1 MKVILGGIVQASTS
15 VGNRTGNWR
24 NFRPQYLQKAC
35 IGCKMCAI
43 VCPEGCVYSIEE
55 KKFTFDANYCKG
67 CGMCA
72 EECPVDDIEMIM
84 EEK

>member
-1 MKVILGGIVQASTS
+1 MKVILGGLAQPATS
-15 VGNRTGNWR
+15 LANNTGTWR
-24 NFRPQYLQKAC
+24 NFRPVYLQKAC
-35 IGCKMCAI
+35 IDCKMCTI
-43 VCPEGCVYSIEE
+43 VCPEGCVYRVSE
-55 KKFTFDANYCKG
+55 KKFTFNANYCKG